1 VQLCFDADGVEIRLM
16 WVAFRF
22 LIVCIILGTN
32 LYWQWSSSW
41 FVAAL
46 TAIVLASLLKRLVY
60 SALST
65 RAEAILRKD
74 WLERS

>member
-1 VQLCFDADGVEIRLM
+1 M
-16 WVAFRF
+16 
-22 LIVCIILGTN
+22 GTN